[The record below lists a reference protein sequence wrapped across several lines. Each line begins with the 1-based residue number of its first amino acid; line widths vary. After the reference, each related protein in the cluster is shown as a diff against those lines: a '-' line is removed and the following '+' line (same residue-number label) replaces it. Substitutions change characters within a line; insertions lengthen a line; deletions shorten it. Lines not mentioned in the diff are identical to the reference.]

1 MIMKNDASILLVARP
16 SRMRDGLRALLRT
29 IPYLKIVGQADDS
42 LSALAIFSEQRPLLV
57 LLGANLPAEEV
68 QTFLAQTKAEWP
80 ETRCIVLVDS
90 FQQQWLAETAG
101 ADSVL
106 LTGFPAAK
114 FVNTI
119 EELLSLE
126 TI

>member
-1 MIMKNDASILLVARP
+1 MKNNASVLLVARP

-29 IPYLKIVGQADDS
+29 IPYLKVVGQADDS
-42 LSALAIFSEQRPLLV
+42 PSALTIFSEQHPALV
-57 LLGANLPAEEV
+57 LLGANLPSEEV
-68 QTFLAQTKAEWP
+68 QSVLAQTKAEWA

-90 FQQQWLAETAG
+90 FQQQWLGETAG

-106 LTGFPAAK
+106 LTGFQPAK
-114 FVNTI
+114 FVSTI